1 MNEAARGQLVVDFDG
16 LKAQKYDSSSDF
28 TDDIEL
34 LEQVVELLDKFINC
48 KAVDHWLDETESNY
62 GSSYKPSYIENLAK
76 AIDDAKTAVKEFNE
90 HMYGL
95 DE

>member
-1 MNEAARGQLVVDFDG
+1 
-16 LKAQKYDSSSDF
+16 
-28 TDDIEL
+28 
-34 LEQVVELLDKFINC
+34 
-48 KAVDHWLDETESNY
+48 VDHWLDETESNY